1 VKQLICILVLKL
13 GVIPLILIL
22 GLEFYNVDVDP
33 AFASISSF
41 SPNVGVGAFIK

>member
-1 VKQLICILVLKL
+1 LYFGIKAGGNSFNINTS
-13 GVIPLILIL
+13 

-41 SPNVGVGAFIK
+41 SPNVGVGAFKK